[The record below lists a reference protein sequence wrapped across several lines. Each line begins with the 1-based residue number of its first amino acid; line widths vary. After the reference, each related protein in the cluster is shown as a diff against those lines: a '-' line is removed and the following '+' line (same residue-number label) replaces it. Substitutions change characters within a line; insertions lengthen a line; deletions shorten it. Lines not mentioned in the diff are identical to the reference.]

1 MSWELYE
8 VWLYHKDGYEELLT
22 TTKDLNKAKEESK
35 TALAE
40 DIDDSIDECVIFR
53 EDDTGTLIEISR
65 LHK

>member
-8 VWLYHKDGYEELLT
+8 VWLYHTDGYEELLT
-22 TTKDLNKAKEESK
+22 TTKDLNKAREEAK
-35 TALAE
+35 AALA
-40 DIDDSIDECVIFR
+40 DDDSIDECVIFR